1 MNRTALKEEA
11 VAPSSPLAASRL
23 AAAVAATAAEPEVP
37 KRKRN
42 KRRKAMN
49 KTLVSIL
56 CITLVVGTAGCAS
69 RTPVLD
75 EHFGDAV
82 REARAKQTI
91 NPDAGRNTD
100 PVLGL
105 NGLAAR
111 ESIERYKDSTKAPPP
126 VTNVIN
132 IGGSIAGGGGG
143 R

>member
-1 MNRTALKEEA
+1 
-11 VAPSSPLAASRL
+11 
-23 AAAVAATAAEPEVP
+23 
-37 KRKRN
+37 
-42 KRRKAMN
+42 MN

-56 CITLVVGTAGCAS
+56 CITVVGATAGCAS

-75 EHFGDAV
+75 ERFGNAV

-91 NPDAGRNTD
+91 NPDAGRDAD

-105 NGLAAR
+105 DGLAAR
-111 ESIERYKDSTKAPPP
+111 ESIERYKDATKAPPP

-132 IGGSIAGGGGG
+132 IGGSIAGGGG

>member
-1 MNRTALKEEA
+1 MNRTAIKQLG
-11 VAPSSPLAASRL
+11 V
-23 AAAVAATAAEPEVP
+23 AAALPPRAGPAAGATRSTGTTKP
-37 KRKRN
+37 KRD

-56 CITLVVGTAGCAS
+56 CITVVGATAGCAT

-75 EHFGDAV
+75 ERFGSAV

-91 NPDAGRNTD
+91 NPDAGRDAD

-105 NGLAAR
+105 DGLAAR
-111 ESIERYKDSTKAPPP
+111 ESIERYKDATKSPPP

-132 IGGSIAGGGGG
+132 IGGSIGGGG

>member
-1 MNRTALKEEA
+1 MNRTAIKQLG
-11 VAPSSPLAASRL
+11 
-23 AAAVAATAAEPEVP
+23 AAAAAPPGTGRAPDAEKPAAGKPKP
-37 KRKRN
+37 KRD

-56 CITLVVGTAGCAS
+56 CITVVGSAGCAT

-75 EHFGDAV
+75 ERFGDAV

-91 NPDAGRNTD
+91 NPEAGRDAD

-105 NGLAAR
+105 DGLAAR
-111 ESIERYKDSTKAPPP
+111 ESIERYKDATRSPPP

-132 IGGSIAGGGGG
+132 IGGGISGG

>member
-1 MNRTALKEEA
+1 MNRTALKERGIKA
-11 VAPSSPLAASRL
+11 VLPP
-23 AAAVAATAAEPEVP
+23 AAAGRAAAAAETPKP
-37 KRKRN
+37 KRD

-56 CITLVVGTAGCAS
+56 CITIVGATAGCAS

-75 EHFGDAV
+75 ERLGDAV

-91 NPDAGRNTD
+91 NPNASRDAD

-105 NGLAAR
+105 DGLAAR
-111 ESIERYKDSTKAPPP
+111 ESIERYKDASKAPPP

-132 IGGSIAGGGGG
+132 IGGGVGG

>member
-1 MNRTALKEEA
+1 MNRTALKELGVTA
-11 VAPSSPLAASRL
+11 APPP
-23 AAAVAATAAEPEVP
+23 AAAPTPGAEPRATGNP
-37 KRKRN
+37 KLKRD
-42 KRRKAMN
+42 KRRKAMK

-56 CITLVVGTAGCAS
+56 CITVVGGTAGCAT
-69 RTPVLD
+69 RTPMLD
-75 EHFGDAV
+75 ERFGDAV

-91 NPDAGRNTD
+91 NPNAGRDGD

-105 NGLAAR
+105 DGLAAR

-132 IGGSIAGGGGG
+132 IGGS